1 MGIWKR
7 ICLTSDSDSQNFQ
20 PQQQSQ
26 QQYLPVRAGWSAQKN
41 PSDQTLTT
49 LNSSN
54 GSRGL
59 SPIQDSPVEL
69 PAQLSHVG
77 APISSD
83 YYEDVDPRFAE
94 PAQVINPPP
103 MPSSLMPGGVSASN
117 PNLLSAPNHSDSN
130 LPRTSSYDDLPEGS
144 RSPAASEA
152 SHFTSVSQ
160 RPVNPNW
167 RPEMGA
173 PAGQFQPYNGRKQI
187 RQEDVILEANAANPD
202 FAIPGMPGRGRGRG
216 RGRGGRGGDMAPP
229 LPATMMGPGPGLTNQ
244 SRYPGANAM

>member
-1 MGIWKR
+1 M
-7 ICLTSDSDSQNFQ
+7 
-20 PQQQSQ
+20 
-26 QQYLPVRAGWSAQKN
+26 

-59 SPIQDSPVEL
+59 SPIQDSPIEL

-77 APISSD
+77 APLPNRMERSSD

-94 PAQVINPPP
+94 PTQVHHPPP
-103 MPSSLMPGGVSASN
+103 MPSSLMPGGFSASN
-117 PNLLSAPNHSDSN
+117 PNLLSAPNHSDSSI
-130 LPRTSSYDDLPEGS
+130 PRTASYDELPEGS

-173 PAGQFQPYNGRKQI
+173 PAGQFQPYNGRRPM
-187 RQEDVILEANAANPD
+187 RQEDSILEANAANPD

-216 RGRGGRGGDMAPP
+216 RGRGGRGGSGMAPP